1 MSQRPGLFIV
11 CLLAAHLSSLP
22 QAFAVITRLTPLKSI
37 VDDSDRIVLATIEA
51 IDPDRPSLTLAIT
64 ADLKGTLTPRNLPVL
79 LKGDSEGNPRQLLDR
94 VSVGTVV
101 IVFIT
106 ELPDRHMGLLFS
118 EGSWFQIIGQL
129 VEGSPRWSFTH
140 GEPYLRRTFKG
151 TTQEMQNVVV
161 AYVKDMTPPP
171 AVSADEKPG
180 FGPVRE
186 GVIETAEPVKD
197 SNTKPQTPLVPTK
210 DDATA
215 KNVSPPTIA
224 PTTLPPSND
233 SILPWVLG
241 AIGFVLAAALML
253 SLRKKPKR

>member
-1 MSQRPGLFIV
+1 MSHRPGLFIL
-11 CLLAAHLSSLP
+11 CLLAAHLLPLP
-22 QAFAVITRLTPLKSI
+22 QAAAVITRLTPLKSI
-37 VDDSDRIVLATIEA
+37 IDDSDRIALATIEA

-64 ADLKGTLTPRNLPVL
+64 TDLKGTLATRKLPVL
-79 LKGDSEGNPRQLLDR
+79 LKGDSEGNPKQVLDR
-94 VSVGTVV
+94 VSVGTAV

-106 ELPDRHMGLLFS
+106 ELPDRHMALVFT
-118 EGSWFQIIGQL
+118 EGSWFQFIGQL

-151 TTQEMQNVVV
+151 TTEEMKNVVV

-171 AVSADEKPG
+171 AVSPDEKPG

-186 GVIETAEPVKD
+186 GVIETPEPVKD
-197 SNTKPQTPLVPTK
+197 NTKPEAPAKQTK

-215 KNVSPPTIA
+215 KNASPPSIA
-224 PTTLPPSND
+224 PTAEPPSD
-233 SILPWVLG
+233 SIMPWVLG
-241 AIGFVLAAALML
+241 ATGFVLAAALAL